1 MGLDEGEEE
10 KEKNDDDII
19 ITTFPGIIP
28 LACCDDINKSTDCW
42 LNQKLSTIRMYQ
54 PN

>member
-10 KEKNDDDII
+10 KEKNDDDI

-28 LACCDDINKSTDCW
+28 LACCDDINKSTDC
-42 LNQKLSTIRMYQ
+42 
-54 PN
+54 